1 MISARA
7 TLLFGALFLLH
18 NVADAA
24 FYLPGVAPREFQY
37 QDKVELYVNKLT
49 STKAQLPY
57 RYYELPFCQPK
68 NPKPLGENIG
78 EILMGDRIQTSL
90 YQLFM
95 RYNEYC
101 KILCEKSYSKDDGK
115 KFAKFIKEEYTVDWI
130 LDNLPA
136 AVKLYRVDDPQQ
148 FQYERGFPLGYS
160 ALDEKGNVLYYLFNH
175 IHFVIKYHDEPE
187 HYQGSRIVGFEVEP
201 YSVKHKYED
210 KDKKKLAT
218 CNDQKK
224 VSRDMEPQRIDE
236 GGDVIFTYDVV
247 WEESDIPWS
256 HRWDLYLQG
265 TSGEEDIH
273 WFSII
278 NSLIIVVFLTGIIA
292 MILIRALYRD
302 IAKYNEETAEEAQE
316 ETGWKL
322 VHGDVFRPP
331 SGTFGPMLLSVFVGS
346 GFQILAMTAALMV
359 FAVLGFLSPAN
370 RGGLLTAMILL
381 FVFMGSVAG
390 YMSSRIFKMFKGKA
404 WKRNT
409 LLTATAFPGTV
420 FGIAFFMNFFV
431 WGSGST
437 SAVPFGTMLALLV
450 LWFGISTPLV
460 FLGSYFGFKKE
471 EVKAPVRVNQIPRQ
485 VPEQPWYL
493 KPLPSIFVGGVLP
506 FGAVFIE
513 LFFIM
518 SSIWLHQVYYVF
530 GFLFLVLVI
539 LLVTCAEISIVMTYF
554 QLCSEDYNWWWRSFL
569 TPGSSAAYLFLYSI
583 LYFFSKL
590 EIDVFTGGMMYFGY
604 MAAAAWAFF
613 LLTGSVGFLSSL
625 WFVRKIYSSIKVD

>member
-1 MISARA
+1 
-7 TLLFGALFLLH
+7 
-18 NVADAA
+18 
-24 FYLPGVAPREFQY
+24 
-37 QDKVELYVNKLT
+37 
-49 STKAQLPY
+49 
-57 RYYELPFCQPK
+57 
-68 NPKPLGENIG
+68 
-78 EILMGDRIQTSL
+78 
-90 YQLFM
+90 
-95 RYNEYC
+95 
-101 KILCEKSYSKDDGK
+101 
-115 KFAKFIKEEYTVDWI
+115 
-130 LDNLPA
+130 
-136 AVKLYRVDDPQQ
+136 
-148 FQYERGFPLGYS
+148 
-160 ALDEKGNVLYYLFNH
+160 
-175 IHFVIKYHDEPE
+175 
-187 HYQGSRIVGFEVEP
+187 
-201 YSVKHKYED
+201 
-210 KDKKKLAT
+210 
-218 CNDQKK
+218 
-224 VSRDMEPQRIDE
+224 
-236 GGDVIFTYDVV
+236 
-247 WEESDIPWS
+247 
-256 HRWDLYLQG
+256 
-265 TSGEEDIH
+265 
-273 WFSII
+273 
-278 NSLIIVVFLTGIIA
+278 

-346 GFQILAMTAALMV
+346 GIQILAMTGSLMV

-390 YMSSRIFKMFKGKA
+390 YASSRIFKMFKGKA

-409 LLTATAFPGTV
+409 LLTATAFPGTL
-420 FGIAFFMNFFV
+420 FGIAFFMNLFV

-437 SAVPFGTMLALLV
+437 SAVPFTTMLALLV

-460 FLGSYFGFKKE
+460 FVGSYFGFKKE

-485 VPEQPWYL
+485 VPQQPWYL
-493 KPLPSIFVGGVLP
+493 EPIPSIFVGGVLP

-539 LLVTCAEISIVMTYF
+539 LVVTCAEISVVMTYF

-569 TPGSSAAYLFLYSI
+569 TPGSSAVYLFLYSI
-583 LYFFSKL
+583 LYFFTKL
-590 EIDVFTGGMMYFGY
+590 EIDMFVPALMYFCY